1 MEKINKRAVGFEV
14 QLKVREASEGGE
26 SRVIEGY
33 ALKFGVRS
41 RLLLDWWVGV
51 YYEILEP
58 GCITRETLDACD
70 IMLTMFHDRQLILGR
85 SKNGV
90 GTLHYEIDEIG
101 VKFWCEM
108 PKTVDGDKA
117 LELIARGDITGCS
130 FIYSTDEKDSEN
142 AVSYEKT
149 GEKTARALRDY
160 QKSKGLH
167 VNGVITDELLESLG
181 VADQV
186 SDAAKKEA
194 KKAEYTSDYSYNTIA
209 RDADSYKGTKVRFR
223 GKVLQEGDAG
233 SSMRYIRLAVDS
245 DYDTVLFVTYTSDQ
259 VPVRVLEDDILTI
272 YGTVAGN
279 YSYETVMGA
288 SITLPWVNSDMID
301 TSEVDMG

>member
-26 SRVIEGY
+26 SRIIEGY

-58 GCITRETLDACD
+58 GCLTRETLDACD

-149 GEKTARALRDY
+149 GEKTEDGEEILLR
-160 QKSKGLH
+160 H
-167 VNGVITDELLESLG
+167 VKRIDNVYDFTITPKPAFEQTNVTKRELEDAGIVFDEKPKTVEEPKQIDL
-181 VADQV
+181 
-186 SDAAKKEA
+186 AKKREA
-194 KKAEYTSDYSYNTIA
+194 IREIKKRISH
-209 RDADSYKGTKVRFR
+209 
-223 GKVLQEGDAG
+223 
-233 SSMRYIRLAVDS
+233 
-245 DYDTVLFVTYTSDQ
+245 TV
-259 VPVRVLEDDILTI
+259 
-272 YGTVAGN
+272 
-279 YSYETVMGA
+279 
-288 SITLPWVNSDMID
+288 
-301 TSEVDMG
+301 

>member
-90 GTLHYEIDEIG
+90 GTLNYEIDAVG

-149 GEKTARALRDY
+149 GEKTDDGEEILLR
-160 QKSKGLH
+160 H
-167 VNGVITDELLESLG
+167 VKRIDNVYDFTITPKPAFEQTNVTKRELEDAGIVFDEKPKTQQQEPVTIDL
-181 VADQV
+181 
-186 SDAAKKEA
+186 AKKREA
-194 KKAEYTSDYSYNTIA
+194 
-209 RDADSYKGTKVRFR
+209 
-223 GKVLQEGDAG
+223 
-233 SSMRYIRLAVDS
+233 IREVKERVNR
-245 DYDTVLFVTYTSDQ
+245 TV
-259 VPVRVLEDDILTI
+259 
-272 YGTVAGN
+272 
-279 YSYETVMGA
+279 
-288 SITLPWVNSDMID
+288 
-301 TSEVDMG
+301 

>member
-26 SRVIEGY
+26 SRIIEGY

-149 GEKTARALRDY
+149 DEKTEDGEEILLR
-160 QKSKGLH
+160 H
-167 VNGVITDELLESLG
+167 VKRIDNVYDFTITPKPAFEQTNVTKRELEDAGIVFDEKPKTVEEPKQIDL
-181 VADQV
+181 
-186 SDAAKKEA
+186 AKKREA
-194 KKAEYTSDYSYNTIA
+194 IREIKKRISH
-209 RDADSYKGTKVRFR
+209 
-223 GKVLQEGDAG
+223 
-233 SSMRYIRLAVDS
+233 
-245 DYDTVLFVTYTSDQ
+245 TV
-259 VPVRVLEDDILTI
+259 
-272 YGTVAGN
+272 
-279 YSYETVMGA
+279 
-288 SITLPWVNSDMID
+288 
-301 TSEVDMG
+301 

>member
-26 SRVIEGY
+26 SRIIEGY

-90 GTLHYEIDEIG
+90 GTLQYEIDAVG

-149 GEKTARALRDY
+149 GEKTEDGEEILLR
-160 QKSKGLH
+160 H
-167 VNGVITDELLESLG
+167 VKRIDNVYDFTITPKPAFEQTNVTKRELEDAGIVFDEKPKTVEEPKTIDL
-181 VADQV
+181 
-186 SDAAKKEA
+186 AKKREA
-194 KKAEYTSDYSYNTIA
+194 IRGIKKRISH
-209 RDADSYKGTKVRFR
+209 
-223 GKVLQEGDAG
+223 
-233 SSMRYIRLAVDS
+233 
-245 DYDTVLFVTYTSDQ
+245 TV
-259 VPVRVLEDDILTI
+259 
-272 YGTVAGN
+272 
-279 YSYETVMGA
+279 
-288 SITLPWVNSDMID
+288 
-301 TSEVDMG
+301 